1 MSMWNRR
8 AGFHDSPPLLEHSE
22 QLLRSGRIR
31 WLGQELS
38 MSQPRARIASQ
49 LGLALAV
56 ILAIVIS
63 GSTVFALRSLDTANL
78 ATREE
83 HLASEARLLADQL
96 STFHGT
102 LRESTQRLSGL
113 FEKRFSAGLSIHPDE
128 PVSVAGTQTPGLHLG
143 SEVLNNNFKEV
154 DEFKQ
159 MTAGVATLFV
169 RSGEDFVRVSTSL
182 TKQDGTRAIGTLLDH
197 AHPAYAKLMA
207 GQGYVGRA
215 LLFDRSYMTQY
226 TPVRDGSGKV
236 IAVLFV
242 GFDYTD
248 AQNAQFAN
256 LKRFRIGQNGSLALL
271 DEQNKWLVA
280 PAGVQA
286 LDHAVPVIK
295 GLAAK
300 PGKGEFWSDT
310 AEDFYSIAVP
320 FDGGPWSV
328 VASMPKAEI
337 RAVTWSVG
345 TQLAIG
351 SLLAMLIAVG
361 AAMWLLRSKLQ
372 PLGDLVRQAEA
383 LGAGDLSVRL
393 NVASND
399 EIGQLS
405 RAFNQMSQA
414 LSTMVEHIRRSSEEV
429 NSRAQALSGLSG
441 GAYEG
446 MEQQSGE
453 ITSMAG
459 AVEEFSATSLNIADN
474 MGATQ
479 RLAQE
484 NAQQTQIGRSS
495 MEEASSS
502 LEQIAGAL
510 NTTATVINT
519 LGQRSQE
526 IGGIVSVITSIAE
539 QTNLLALN
547 AAIEAARAG
556 EQGRGVAVV
565 ADEVRN
571 LASRTRQATD
581 EISGMIHSIQQ
592 ETGNAIST
600 MEQGNV
606 LMQEG
611 LSRNANVASALARI
625 DEQSRSAGQQF
636 AAITTAT
643 QEQSSTATLLSSNL
657 QSIALANSEQ
667 REVVSNLA
675 VTAKELEKLAADLRS
690 EVDRFR

>member
-1 MSMWNRR
+1 
-8 AGFHDSPPLLEHSE
+8 
-22 QLLRSGRIR
+22 
-31 WLGQELS
+31 

-56 ILAIVIS
+56 ILAIVIT
-63 GSTVFALRSLDTANL
+63 GSTVFALRSLDSANL

-102 LRESTQRLSGL
+102 LRESTQRLAGL
-113 FEKRFSAGLSIHPDE
+113 FEKRFSAGLSVHPDE
-128 PVSVAGTQTPGLHLG
+128 PVAVAGTQAPGLHLG

-159 MTAGVATLFV
+159 MTAGVATVFV

-182 TKQDGTRAIGTLLDH
+182 TKQDGNRAIGTLLDH
-197 AHPAYAKLMA
+197 ANPAYARLMA
-207 GQGYVGRA
+207 GQSYVGRA

-226 TPVRDGSGKV
+226 TPVRDSSGKV

-248 AQNAQFAN
+248 AQNAQFEN
-256 LKRFRIGQNGSLALL
+256 LKRFRIGQTGSLALL
-271 DEQNKWLVA
+271 DEQNKWLV
-280 PAGVQA
+280 PIAGVQA
-286 LDHAVPVIK
+286 LDKAVPAIT
-295 GLAAK
+295 GLAK
-300 PGKGEFWSDT
+300 TPGKGDFWSDKS
-310 AEDFYSIAVP
+310 EDFYSVAVP

-328 VASMPKAEI
+328 VASMPKTEI
-337 RAVTWSVG
+337 SAVTWSVG
-345 TQLAIG
+345 IQLAIG
-351 SLLAMLIAVG
+351 SLLATLIAVG
-361 AAMWLLRSKLQ
+361 SAVWLLRSKLA

-393 NVASND
+393 NVSSND
-399 EIGQLS
+399 EIGQLA

-414 LSTMVEHIRRSSEEV
+414 LSTMVEHIRKASGEV

-474 MGATQ
+474 MGSTQ

-484 NAQQTQIGRSS
+484 NAQQTQIGRTS
-495 MEEASSS
+495 MNEASSS

-510 NTTATVINT
+510 NSTATVINT

-526 IGGIVSVITSIAE
+526 IGGIVGVITSIAE

-556 EQGRGVAVV
+556 EQGRGFAVV

-581 EISGMIHSIQQ
+581 EISGMIQSIQQ

-600 MEQGNV
+600 MEQGNL

-625 DEQSRSAGQQF
+625 DEQSRSAGEQF

-675 VTAKELEKLAADLRS
+675 VTAKELEKLAADLRQ

>member
-1 MSMWNRR
+1 
-8 AGFHDSPPLLEHSE
+8 
-22 QLLRSGRIR
+22 
-31 WLGQELS
+31 

-56 ILAIVIS
+56 ILAVVIS
-63 GSTVFALRSLDTANL
+63 GSTVFALRSLDSANL
-78 ATREE
+78 DTREE

-113 FEKRFSAGLSIHPDE
+113 FEKRFSSGLSVHPE
-128 PVSVAGTQTPGLHLG
+128 QPVTVAGVQTPGLHLG
-143 SEVLNNNFKEV
+143 NEVLNNNFDKV

-169 RSGEDFVRVSTSL
+169 RSGEDFIRVSTSL
-182 TKQDGTRAIGTLLDH
+182 SKQDGSRAIGTLLDH
-197 AHPAYAKLMA
+197 AHPAYQRLIA
-207 GQGYVGRA
+207 GQSYVGRA

-226 TPVRDGSGKV
+226 TPVRDSSGKV

-248 AQNAQFAN
+248 AQSAQFDN
-256 LKRFRIGQNGSLALL
+256 LKRFRIGQTGSLALL
-271 DEQNKWLVA
+271 DEQNKWLVP

-286 LDHAVPVIK
+286 LDQSTSTIA
-295 GLAAK
+295 GLART
-300 PGKGEFWSDT
+300 PGQGAFWSDKS
-310 AEDFYSIAVP
+310 EDFYSVAVP
-320 FDGGPWSV
+320 FEGGPWSV
-328 VASMPKAEI
+328 VASMPKSEI

-345 TQLAIG
+345 IRLAIG
-351 SLLAMLIAVG
+351 SLLAMLLAVG
-361 AAMWLLRSKLQ
+361 AAVWLLRSKLA

-383 LGAGDLSVRL
+383 LGAGDLSVRM
-393 NVASND
+393 NVSSHD
-399 EIGQLS
+399 EIGQLARS
-405 RAFNQMSQA
+405 FNQMSQA
-414 LSTMVEHIRRSSEEV
+414 LSTMVEHIRKASEEV

-474 MGATQ
+474 MGNTE

-484 NAQQTQIGRSS
+484 NAQQTRIGRTS

-502 LEQIAGAL
+502 LEQIASAL
-510 NTTATVINT
+510 NSTATVINT

-526 IGGIVSVITSIAE
+526 IGGIVGVITAIAD

-556 EQGRGVAVV
+556 EQGRGFAVV

-571 LASRTRQATD
+571 LASRTREATD
-581 EISGMIHSIQQ
+581 EISGMIQSIQQ

-600 MEQGNV
+600 MEQGKL
-606 LMQEG
+606 LMHEG
-611 LSRNANVASALARI
+611 LTRNANVASALALI

-657 QSIALANSEQ
+657 QSIAMANSEQ

-675 VTAKELEKLAADLRS
+675 ITAKELENLAAELRH

>member
-1 MSMWNRR
+1 
-8 AGFHDSPPLLEHSE
+8 
-22 QLLRSGRIR
+22 
-31 WLGQELS
+31 

-63 GSTVFALRSLDTANL
+63 GSTVFALRSLDSANL

-83 HLASEARLLADQL
+83 HLASEARLMADQL
-96 STFHGT
+96 NTFHGT

-113 FEKRFSAGLSIHPDE
+113 FDKRFSVGLSVHPDE
-128 PVSVAGTQTPGLHLG
+128 PVAVAGVQAPSLRLG

-154 DEFKQ
+154 DDFKQ
-159 MTAGVATLFV
+159 TTAGVATVFV
-169 RSGEDFVRVSTSL
+169 RSGDDFIRVSTSL
-182 TKQDGTRAIGTLLDH
+182 TKQDGTRAIGTLLDR
-197 AHPAYAKLMA
+197 AGPAYAPVMS
-207 GQGYVGRA
+207 GQSYIGRA
-215 LLFDRSYMTQY
+215 LLFGRFYMSQY
-226 TPVRDGSGKV
+226 TPVRDSSGKI
-236 IAVLFV
+236 IAVLYV

-248 AQNAQFAN
+248 AQNAQFEN
-256 LKRFRIGQNGSLALL
+256 LKRFRIGQTGSLAVL
-271 DEQNKWLVA
+271 DEQNKWLVP

-286 LDHAVPVIK
+286 LEKATTTIK
-295 GLAAK
+295 ELVKK
-300 PGKGEFWSDT
+300 PGKGAFWSDT
-310 AEDFYSIAVP
+310 AEDFYSVAVP
-320 FDGGPWSV
+320 FEDGPWAV

-351 SLLAMLIAVG
+351 SLLAMLLAVG
-361 AAMWLLRSKLQ
+361 SAVWLLRSKLA

-393 NVASND
+393 NVSSHD
-399 EIGQLS
+399 EIGQLA

-414 LSTMVEHIRRSSEEV
+414 LSTMVEHIRKASQEV
-429 NSRAQALSGLSG
+429 NSRAQALSGLSS

-474 MGATQ
+474 MGNTE
-479 RLAQE
+479 RLAQD
-484 NAQQTQIGRSS
+484 NAQQTRIGRTS
-495 MEEASSS
+495 MDEASSS

-510 NTTATVINT
+510 NSTATVINT

-526 IGGIVSVITSIAE
+526 IGGIVGVITSIAE

-556 EQGRGVAVV
+556 EQGRGFAVV
-565 ADEVRN
+565 ADEVRS
-571 LASRTRQATD
+571 LASRTREATD
-581 EISGMIHSIQQ
+581 EISGMINSIQQ

-600 MEQGNV
+600 MEKGNL

-657 QSIALANSEQ
+657 QSIAMANSEQ

-675 VTAKELEKLAADLRS
+675 ITAKELEKLAQDLRK

>member
-1 MSMWNRR
+1 
-8 AGFHDSPPLLEHSE
+8 
-22 QLLRSGRIR
+22 
-31 WLGQELS
+31 

-56 ILAIVIS
+56 ILAVVIS
-63 GSTVFALRSLDTANL
+63 GSTVFALRSLDSANL

-96 STFHGT
+96 NTFHST

-113 FEKRFSAGLSIHPDE
+113 FEKRFGAGLSVRGDQPIA
-128 PVSVAGTQTPGLHLG
+128 VAGVQTPSLFLG
-143 SEVLNNNFKEV
+143 SDLLNNDFDEV
-154 DEFKQ
+154 DEFKD
-159 MTAGVATLFV
+159 TSGGVATVFV
-169 RSGEDFVRVSTSL
+169 RSGEDFIRISTSL
-182 TKQDGTRAIGTLLDH
+182 TKQDGSRAIGTALDH
-197 AHPAYAKLMA
+197 QHPAYQRLLA
-207 GQGYVGRA
+207 GQSYVGRA
-215 LLFDRSYMTQY
+215 VLFERSYMTQY
-226 TPVRDGSGKV
+226 TPVRDAAGKV

-248 AQNAQFAN
+248 AQNAQFEN
-256 LKRFRIGQNGSLALL
+256 LKRFRIGSTGSLALL
-271 DEQNKWLVA
+271 DEQKRWLVP

-286 LDHAVPVIK
+286 LDQSIPVMLD
-295 GLAAK
+295 LAKK
-300 PGKGEFWSDT
+300 PGEGRFWSDKN
-310 AEDFYSIAVP
+310 EDFYSVAVP
-320 FDGGPWSV
+320 FEGGPWSV

-337 RAVTWSVG
+337 REVTWAVG
-345 TQLAIG
+345 IRLVIG
-351 SLLAMLIAVG
+351 SVLAMLFAVG
-361 AAMWLLRSKLQ
+361 AAVWLLRSKLQ
-372 PLGDLVRQAEA
+372 PLSDLVRQAEA
-383 LGAGDLSVRL
+383 LGAGDLSARL
-393 NVASND
+393 NVSSHD
-399 EIGQLS
+399 EIGQLARS
-405 RAFNQMSQA
+405 FNQMGEA
-414 LSTMVEHIRRSSEEV
+414 LSTMVSHIRKAAEEV

-474 MGATQ
+474 MGSTE

-484 NAQQTQIGRSS
+484 NAQQTRIGRTS
-495 MEEASSS
+495 MQEASSS
-502 LEQIAGAL
+502 LEHIAAAL
-510 NTTATVINT
+510 NSTATVINT

-526 IGGIVSVITSIAE
+526 IGGIVGVITSIAE

-556 EQGRGVAVV
+556 EQGRGFAVV

-581 EISGMIHSIQQ
+581 EISGMIQSIQQ

-600 MEQGNV
+600 MEHGNV
-606 LMQEG
+606 LLQEG
-611 LSRNANVASALARI
+611 LSRNADVASALARI

-675 VTAKELEKLAADLRS
+675 ITAKELETLAAGLRH

>member
-1 MSMWNRR
+1 
-8 AGFHDSPPLLEHSE
+8 
-22 QLLRSGRIR
+22 
-31 WLGQELS
+31 

-56 ILAIVIS
+56 ILAVVIS
-63 GSTVFALRSLDTANL
+63 GSTVFALRSLDSANL
-78 ATREE
+78 DTREE

-96 STFHGT
+96 NTFHST
-102 LRESTQRLSGL
+102 LRESTQRLTGL
-113 FEKRFSAGLSIHPDE
+113 FEKRFSAGLRVQADQM
-128 PVSVAGTQTPGLHLG
+128 VAVAGVQTPSLLLG
-143 SEVLNNNFKEV
+143 SEVLNNNFTEV

-159 MTAGVATLFV
+159 MSGGVATVFV
-169 RSGEDFVRVSTSL
+169 RSGDDFVRVSTSL
-182 TKQDGTRAIGTLLDH
+182 TKQDGSRAIGTVLDRQG
-197 AHPAYAKLMA
+197 PAYQRVLG
-207 GQGYVGRA
+207 GQAYIGRA
-215 LLFDRSYMTQY
+215 VLFDRSYMTQY
-226 TPVRDGSGKV
+226 SPVRDSSGKV
-236 IAVLFV
+236 IAVLFI

-248 AQNAQFAN
+248 AQAAQFEN
-256 LKRFRIGQNGSLALL
+256 LKRFRIGQTGSLALL
-271 DEQNKWLVA
+271 DEQKRWLVP

-286 LDHAVPVIK
+286 LDQSVAVMQD
-295 GLAAK
+295 LAK
-300 PGKGEFWSDT
+300 TPGKGRFWTDKN
-310 AEDFYSIAVP
+310 EDFYSVSVP
-320 FDGGPWSV
+320 FDGGPWAV

-337 RAVTWSVG
+337 RAVTWAVG
-345 TQLAIG
+345 IRLVIG
-351 SLLAMLIAVG
+351 SILAMLLAVG
-361 AAMWLLRSKLQ
+361 ATVWLLRSKLQ
-372 PLGDLVRQAEA
+372 PLSDLVRQAEA
-383 LGAGDLSVRL
+383 LGAGDLSARL
-393 NVASND
+393 NVSSHD
-399 EIGQLS
+399 EIGQLARS
-405 RAFNQMSQA
+405 FNQMGEA
-414 LSTMVEHIRRSSEEV
+414 LSTMVSHIRKAAEEV

-441 GAYEG
+441 GAYDG

-474 MGATQ
+474 MGNTE

-484 NAQQTQIGRSS
+484 NAQQTRIGRTS
-495 MEEASSS
+495 MQEASSS
-502 LEQIAGAL
+502 LEHIATAL
-510 NTTATVINT
+510 NSTATVINT

-526 IGGIVSVITSIAE
+526 IGGIVGVITSIAE

-556 EQGRGVAVV
+556 EQGRGFAVV

-571 LASRTRQATD
+571 LASRTREATD
-581 EISGMIHSIQQ
+581 EISGMIQSIQR

-600 MEQGNV
+600 MEHGNT

-611 LSRNANVASALARI
+611 LSRNADVASALARI

-675 VTAKELEKLAADLRS
+675 ITAKELETLAAGLRH

>member
-1 MSMWNRR
+1 
-8 AGFHDSPPLLEHSE
+8 
-22 QLLRSGRIR
+22 
-31 WLGQELS
+31 

-56 ILAIVIS
+56 ILAVVIS

-96 STFHGT
+96 NTFHST

-113 FEKRFSAGLSIHPDE
+113 FEKRFGAGLSVRADE
-128 PVSVAGTQTPGLHLG
+128 PVAVAGVQTPSLYLG
-143 SEVLNNNFKEV
+143 SQLLNNDFSEV
-154 DEFKQ
+154 DEFKD
-159 MTAGVATLFV
+159 MSGGVATVFV
-169 RSGEDFVRVSTSL
+169 RSGDDFVRISTSL
-182 TKQDGTRAIGTLLDH
+182 TKQDGNRAIGTVLDRQG
-197 AHPAYAKLMA
+197 PAYQRVFS
-207 GQGYVGRA
+207 GQTYIGRA
-215 LLFDRSYMTQY
+215 VLFDRSYMTQY
-226 TPVRDGSGKV
+226 SPVRDASGKV
-236 IAVLFV
+236 IAVLFI

-248 AQNAQFAN
+248 EQKAQFDN
-256 LKRFRIGQNGSLALL
+256 LKRFRIGQTGSLSLL
-271 DEQNKWLVA
+271 DEQKHWLVP

-286 LDHAVPVIK
+286 LDQAIPVMLD
-295 GLAAK
+295 LAKK
-300 PGKGEFWSDT
+300 PGEGRFWSDKN
-310 AEDFYSIAVP
+310 EDFYSVSVP
-320 FDGGPWSV
+320 FEGGPWAV

-337 RAVTWSVG
+337 RAVTWDVG
-345 TQLAIG
+345 LRLVIG
-351 SLLAMLIAVG
+351 SVLAMLLAVG
-361 AAMWLLRSKLQ
+361 ATVWLLRSKLA
-372 PLGDLVRQAEA
+372 PLSDLVRQAEA
-383 LGAGDLSVRL
+383 LGAGDLSARL
-393 NVASND
+393 NVSSHD
-399 EIGQLS
+399 EIGQLARS
-405 RAFNQMSQA
+405 FNQMGEA
-414 LSTMVEHIRRSSEEV
+414 LSTMVSHIRKAAEEV

-474 MGATQ
+474 MGSTE

-484 NAQQTQIGRSS
+484 NAQQTRIGRAS
-495 MEEASSS
+495 MQEASSS
-502 LEQIAGAL
+502 LEHIATAL
-510 NTTATVINT
+510 NSTATVINT

-526 IGGIVSVITSIAE
+526 IGGIVGVITSIAE

-556 EQGRGVAVV
+556 EQGRGFAVV

-581 EISGMIHSIQQ
+581 EISGMIQSIQQ

-600 MEQGNV
+600 MEHGNV

-611 LSRNANVASALARI
+611 LSRNADVASALARI

-675 VTAKELEKLAADLRS
+675 ITAKELETLAAGLRH

>member
-1 MSMWNRR
+1 
-8 AGFHDSPPLLEHSE
+8 
-22 QLLRSGRIR
+22 
-31 WLGQELS
+31 

-56 ILAIVIS
+56 ILAVVIS

-113 FEKRFSAGLSIHPDE
+113 FEKRFSAGLSIHPSE

-226 TPVRDGSGKV
+226 TPVRDSSGKV

-248 AQNAQFAN
+248 AQNAQFDN
-256 LKRFRIGQNGSLALL
+256 LKRFRIGQSGSLALL

-286 LDHAVPVIK
+286 LDQAVPVVN
-295 GLAAK
+295 GLAK
-300 PGKGEFWSDT
+300 TPGKGRFWSDKS
-310 AEDFYSIAVP
+310 EDFYSIAVP
-320 FDGGPWSV
+320 FEGGPWSV
-328 VASMPKAEI
+328 VASMPKSEI
-337 RAVTWSVG
+337 REVTWSVG
-345 TQLAIG
+345 IQLAIG

-361 AAMWLLRSKLQ
+361 SAVWLLRSKLQ

-393 NVASND
+393 NVSSND
-399 EIGQLS
+399 EIGQLA

-414 LSTMVEHIRRSSEEV
+414 LSTMVEHIRRASEEV

-474 MGATQ
+474 MGNTQ

-556 EQGRGVAVV
+556 EQGRGFAVV

-657 QSIALANSEQ
+657 QSIAMANSEQ

-675 VTAKELEKLAADLRS
+675 ITAKELESLAADLRQ

>member
-1 MSMWNRR
+1 
-8 AGFHDSPPLLEHSE
+8 
-22 QLLRSGRIR
+22 
-31 WLGQELS
+31 

-56 ILAIVIS
+56 ILAVVIS
-63 GSTVFALRSLDTANL
+63 GSTVFALRSLDSANL
-78 ATREE
+78 ETREE

-96 STFHGT
+96 NTFHST

-113 FEKRFSAGLSIHPDE
+113 FEKRFGAGLSVRADQ
-128 PVSVAGTQTPGLHLG
+128 PVTVAGVQTPSLFLG
-143 SEVLNNNFKEV
+143 SDLLNNDFAEV
-154 DEFKQ
+154 DEFKD
-159 MTAGVATLFV
+159 TSGGVATVFV
-169 RSGEDFVRVSTSL
+169 RNGEDFIRVSTSL
-182 TKQDGTRAIGTLLDH
+182 TKQDGSRAIGTALDH
-197 AHPAYAKLMA
+197 QHPAYQRLLA
-207 GQGYVGRA
+207 GQSYVGRA
-215 LLFDRSYMTQY
+215 VLFERSYMTQY
-226 TPVRDGSGKV
+226 TPVRDSAGKV

-248 AQNAQFAN
+248 AQNAQFDN
-256 LKRFRIGQNGSLALL
+256 LKRFRIGQTGSLALL
-271 DEQNKWLVA
+271 DEQKKWLVP

-286 LDHAVPVIK
+286 LDQAVPVILD
-295 GLAAK
+295 LAKK
-300 PGKGEFWSDT
+300 PGAGRFWSDKN
-310 AEDFYSIAVP
+310 EDFYSVAVP
-320 FDGGPWSV
+320 FEGGPWSV

-337 RAVTWSVG
+337 RAVTWAVG
-345 TQLAIG
+345 IRLVIG
-351 SLLAMLIAVG
+351 SVLAMLLAVG
-361 AAMWLLRSKLQ
+361 AAVWLLRSKLQ
-372 PLGDLVRQAEA
+372 PLSDLVRQAEA
-383 LGAGDLSVRL
+383 LGAGDLSARL
-393 NVASND
+393 NVSSHD
-399 EIGQLS
+399 EIGQLARS
-405 RAFNQMSQA
+405 FNQMGEA
-414 LSTMVEHIRRSSEEV
+414 LSTMVSHIRKAAEEV

-474 MGATQ
+474 MGNTE

-484 NAQQTQIGRSS
+484 NAQQTRIGRNS
-495 MEEASSS
+495 MQEASSS
-502 LEQIAGAL
+502 LEHIATAL
-510 NTTATVINT
+510 NSTATVINT

-526 IGGIVSVITSIAE
+526 IGGIVGTITSIAD

-556 EQGRGVAVV
+556 EQGRGFAVV

-571 LASRTRQATD
+571 LASRTREATD
-581 EISGMIHSIQQ
+581 EISAMIQSIQQ
-592 ETGNAIST
+592 ETGNAITT
-600 MEQGNV
+600 MEHGNV

-611 LSRNANVASALARI
+611 LSRNADVASALARI

-675 VTAKELEKLAADLRS
+675 ITAKELETLAAGLRQ

>member
-1 MSMWNRR
+1 
-8 AGFHDSPPLLEHSE
+8 
-22 QLLRSGRIR
+22 
-31 WLGQELS
+31 

-113 FEKRFSAGLSIHPDE
+113 FEKRFSAGLSVHPDD
-128 PVSVAGTQTPGLHLG
+128 PVTVAGVQTPGLHLG

-182 TKQDGTRAIGTLLDH
+182 SKQDGTRAIGTLLDH
-197 AHPAYAKLMA
+197 AHPAYARLIA
-207 GQGYVGRA
+207 GQSYVGRA
-215 LLFDRSYMTQY
+215 LLFERSYMTQY
-226 TPVRDGSGKV
+226 TPVRDSGGKV

-248 AQNAQFAN
+248 AQNAQFEN
-256 LKRFRIGQNGSLALL
+256 LKRFRIGKTGSLALL
-271 DEQNKWLVA
+271 DEQSKWLV
-280 PAGVQA
+280 PIAGVQA
-286 LDHAVPVIK
+286 LDKAVPTITD
-295 GLAAK
+295 LAK
-300 PGKGEFWSDT
+300 TPGKGEFWSDKS
-310 AEDFYSIAVP
+310 EDFYSLAVP
-320 FDGGPWSV
+320 FEGGPWSV

-337 RAVTWSVG
+337 SAVTWSVG
-345 TQLAIG
+345 IQLAIG

-361 AAMWLLRSKLQ
+361 SAVWLLRSKLA

-393 NVASND
+393 NVSSND
-399 EIGQLS
+399 EIGQLA

-414 LSTMVEHIRRSSEEV
+414 LSTMVEHIRKASEEV

-474 MGATQ
+474 MGNTQ
-479 RLAQE
+479 RMAQE
-484 NAQQTQIGRSS
+484 NAQQTQIGRTS
-495 MEEASSS
+495 MQEASSS

-510 NTTATVINT
+510 NSTATVINT

-526 IGGIVSVITSIAE
+526 IGGIVGVITAIAD

-556 EQGRGVAVV
+556 EQGRGFAVV

-571 LASRTRQATD
+571 LASRTREATD
-581 EISGMIHSIQQ
+581 EISGMIQSIQQ

-611 LSRNANVASALARI
+611 LSRNANVASALERI

-675 VTAKELEKLAADLRS
+675 ITAKELESLAAGLRH

>member
-1 MSMWNRR
+1 
-8 AGFHDSPPLLEHSE
+8 
-22 QLLRSGRIR
+22 
-31 WLGQELS
+31 

-182 TKQDGTRAIGTLLDH
+182 TKQDGSRAIGTLLDH

-226 TPVRDGSGKV
+226 TPVRDSSGKV

-248 AQNAQFAN
+248 AQNAQFDN
-256 LKRFRIGQNGSLALL
+256 LKRFRIGQTGSLALL
-271 DEQNKWLVA
+271 DEKNQWLVA

-286 LDHAVPVIK
+286 LDQAVPVIN
-295 GLAAK
+295 GLAKA
-300 PGKGEFWSDT
+300 PGKGRFWSDKS
-310 AEDFYSIAVP
+310 EDFYSIAVP
-320 FDGGPWSV
+320 FEGGPWSV

-351 SLLAMLIAVG
+351 SLLAMLLAVG
-361 AAMWLLRSKLQ
+361 SVVWLLRSKLA

-393 NVASND
+393 NVSSND
-399 EIGQLS
+399 EIGQLA

-414 LSTMVEHIRRSSEEV
+414 LSTMVEHIRRASEEV

-474 MGATQ
+474 MGNTQ

-556 EQGRGVAVV
+556 EQGRGFAVV
-565 ADEVRN
+565 ADEVRS

-581 EISGMIHSIQQ
+581 EISSMIHSIQQ

-600 MEQGNV
+600 MEQGNL

-657 QSIALANSEQ
+657 QSIAMANSEQ

-675 VTAKELEKLAADLRS
+675 ITAKELEGLAADLRQ

>member
-1 MSMWNRR
+1 
-8 AGFHDSPPLLEHSE
+8 
-22 QLLRSGRIR
+22 
-31 WLGQELS
+31 

-49 LGLALAV
+49 LGMALAV
-56 ILAIVIS
+56 ILAVAIG
-63 GSTVFALRSLDTANL
+63 GSTVFALRSLDAANL
-78 ATREE
+78 DTREE

-96 STFHGT
+96 NTFHST
-102 LRESTQRLSGL
+102 LRESTQRLTGL
-113 FEKRFSAGLSIHPDE
+113 FEKRFSAGLSVRADQPIA
-128 PVSVAGTQTPGLHLG
+128 VAGVQTPSLYLG
-143 SEVLNNNFKEV
+143 SEVLNNNFTEV
-154 DEFKQ
+154 DVFKQ
-159 MTAGVATLFV
+159 MSGGVATVFV
-169 RSGEDFVRVSTSL
+169 RSGDDFIRVSTSL
-182 TKQDGTRAIGTLLDH
+182 TKQDGSRAIGTVLDRQS
-197 AHPAYAKLMA
+197 PAYARVFS
-207 GQGYVGRA
+207 GQAYIGRA
-215 LLFDRSYMTQY
+215 VLFDRSYMTQY
-226 TPVRDGSGKV
+226 SPVRDASGKV
-236 IAVLFV
+236 IAVLFI

-248 AQNAQFAN
+248 AQNAQFEN
-256 LKRFRIGQNGSLALL
+256 LKRFRIGQTGSLALL
-271 DEQNKWLVA
+271 DEQKHWLVS

-286 LDHAVPVIK
+286 PEQAVPVMLD
-295 GLAAK
+295 LAK
-300 PGKGEFWSDT
+300 TPGKGRFWSDKS
-310 AEDFYSIAVP
+310 EDFYSVSVP
-320 FDGGPWSV
+320 FDGGPWAV

-337 RAVTWSVG
+337 RAVTWAVG
-345 TQLAIG
+345 LRLVIG
-351 SLLAMLIAVG
+351 SVLAMLLAVG
-361 AAMWLLRSKLQ
+361 ATVWLLRSKLA

-383 LGAGDLSVRL
+383 LGAGDLSARL
-393 NVASND
+393 NVSSHD
-399 EIGQLS
+399 EIGQLA
-405 RAFNQMSQA
+405 RAFNQMGEA
-414 LSTMVEHIRRSSEEV
+414 LSTMVSHIRKAAEEV
-429 NSRAQALSGLSG
+429 NGRAQALSGLSG

-474 MGATQ
+474 MGNTE

-484 NAQQTQIGRSS
+484 NAQQTRIGRNS
-495 MEEASSS
+495 MQEASSS
-502 LEQIAGAL
+502 LEHIATAL
-510 NTTATVINT
+510 NSTATVINT

-526 IGGIVSVITSIAE
+526 IGGIVGVITAIAE

-556 EQGRGVAVV
+556 EQGRGFAVV

-571 LASRTRQATD
+571 LASRTREATD
-581 EISGMIHSIQQ
+581 EISGMIQSIQK

-600 MEQGNV
+600 MEQGKV

-611 LSRNANVASALARI
+611 LSRNADVASALARI

-675 VTAKELEKLAADLRS
+675 ITAKELETLASGLRH

>member
-1 MSMWNRR
+1 MRDET
-8 AGFHDSPPLLEHSE
+8 AE
-22 QLLRSGRIR
+22 QPAPLRSG
-31 WLGQELS
+31 LTTGS
-38 MSQPRARIASQ
+38 C
-49 LGLALAV
+49 ALAV

-113 FEKRFSAGLSIHPDE
+113 FEKRFSSGLSIHPDE
-128 PVSVAGTQTPGLHLG
+128 PVTVAGTQTPGLHLG
-143 SEVLNNNFKEV
+143 DEVLNNNFKQV

-248 AQNAQFAN
+248 AQNIQFDN
-256 LKRFRIGQNGSLALL
+256 LKRFRIGQSGSLALL

-286 LDHAVPVIK
+286 LDQAVPVIK

-310 AEDFYSIAVP
+310 SEDFYSIAVP

-351 SLLAMLIAVG
+351 SLLAMLLAVG
-361 AAMWLLRSKLQ
+361 SVVWLLRSKLA
-372 PLGDLVRQAEA
+372 PLSDLVRQAEA

-393 NVASND
+393 NVSSND

-414 LSTMVEHIRRSSEEV
+414 LSTMVEHIRRASEEV

-474 MGATQ
+474 MGNTQ

-556 EQGRGVAVV
+556 EQGRGFAVV
-565 ADEVRN
+565 ADEVRS

-581 EISGMIHSIQQ
+581 EISSMIHSIQQ

>member
-1 MSMWNRR
+1 
-8 AGFHDSPPLLEHSE
+8 
-22 QLLRSGRIR
+22 
-31 WLGQELS
+31 

-56 ILAIVIS
+56 ILAVVIS
-63 GSTVFALRSLDTANL
+63 GSTVFALRSLDAANL

-83 HLASEARLLADQL
+83 HLASEARLMADQL
-96 STFHGT
+96 NTFHST
-102 LRESTQRLSGL
+102 LRESTQRLAGL
-113 FEKRFSAGLSIHPDE
+113 FEKRFSAGLSVHPDQ
-128 PVSVAGTQTPGLHLG
+128 PVTVAGVQTPGLSLG

-154 DEFKQ
+154 DDFKT
-159 MTAGVATLFV
+159 MTAGVATVFV
-169 RSGEDFVRVSTSL
+169 RSGDDFIRVSTSL
-182 TKQDGTRAIGTLLDH
+182 TKQDGTRAIGTVLDR
-197 AHPAYAKLMA
+197 AGPAYGPVVS
-207 GQGYVGRA
+207 GQSYIGRA
-215 LLFDRSYMTQY
+215 LLFGRYYMSQY
-226 TPVRDGSGKV
+226 TPVRDSSGKI
-236 IAVLFV
+236 IAVLYV

-248 AQNAQFAN
+248 AQNAQFEN
-256 LKRFRIGQNGSLALL
+256 LKRFRIGQTGSLALL
-271 DEQNKWLVA
+271 DEQNKWLVP

-286 LDHAVPVIK
+286 LDQASTTIV
-295 GLAAK
+295 GLVKK
-300 PGKGEFWSDT
+300 PGKGAFWTDT
-310 AEDFYSIAVP
+310 AEDFYSVAVP
-320 FDGGPWSV
+320 FEGGPWAV
-328 VASMPKAEI
+328 VASMPKTEI

-351 SLLAMLIAVG
+351 SLLAMLLAVG
-361 AAMWLLRSKLQ
+361 SAMWLLRSKLA

-393 NVASND
+393 NVSSHD
-399 EIGQLS
+399 EIGQLA

-414 LSTMVEHIRRSSEEV
+414 LSTMVEHIRKASQEV
-429 NSRAQALSGLSG
+429 SSRAQALSGLSS

-474 MGATQ
+474 MGNTE

-484 NAQQTQIGRSS
+484 NAQQTRIGRTS
-495 MEEASSS
+495 MDEASSS

-510 NTTATVINT
+510 NSTATVINT

-526 IGGIVSVITSIAE
+526 IGGIVGVITSIAE

-556 EQGRGVAVV
+556 EQGRGFAVV
-565 ADEVRN
+565 ADEVRS

-581 EISGMIHSIQQ
+581 EISSMINSIQQ

-600 MEQGNV
+600 MEQGNL

-611 LSRNANVASALARI
+611 LSRNANVATALARI

-657 QSIALANSEQ
+657 QSIAMANSEQ
-667 REVVSNLA
+667 RQVVSNLA
-675 VTAKELEKLAADLRS
+675 LTAKELEKLAQDLRQ

>member
-1 MSMWNRR
+1 
-8 AGFHDSPPLLEHSE
+8 
-22 QLLRSGRIR
+22 
-31 WLGQELS
+31 

-56 ILAIVIS
+56 ILAVVIS
-63 GSTVFALRSLDTANL
+63 GSTVFALRSLDAANL
-78 ATREE
+78 STREE
-83 HLASEARLLADQL
+83 HLASEARLMADQL
-96 STFHGT
+96 NTFHST
-102 LRESTQRLSGL
+102 LRESTQRLAGL
-113 FEKRFSAGLSIHPDE
+113 FEKRFSAGLSVHPDQS
-128 PVSVAGTQTPGLHLG
+128 VTVAGVQTPGLSLG

-154 DEFKQ
+154 DEFKA
-159 MTAGVATLFV
+159 MTAGVATIFV
-169 RSGEDFVRVSTSL
+169 RSGDDFIRVSTSVS
-182 TKQDGTRAIGTLLDH
+182 KQDGTRAIGTVLDR
-197 AHPAYAKLMA
+197 AGPAYGPVIS
-207 GQGYVGRA
+207 GQSYIGRA
-215 LLFDRSYMTQY
+215 LLFGRFYMSQY
-226 TPVRDGSGKV
+226 TPVRDGSGKI
-236 IAVLFV
+236 IAVLYV

-248 AQNAQFAN
+248 AQNAQFDN
-256 LKRFRIGQNGSLALL
+256 LKRFRIGQTGSLALL
-271 DEQNKWLVA
+271 DEQNKWLVP

-286 LDHAVPVIK
+286 LDNATAAITGLIK
-295 GLAAK
+295 K
-300 PGKGEFWSDT
+300 PGKGAFWEDT
-310 AEDFYSIAVP
+310 AEEFYSVAVT
-320 FDGGPWSV
+320 FEGGPWAV
-328 VASMPKAEI
+328 VASMPKTEI
-337 RAVTWSVG
+337 NAVTWNVG

-351 SLLAMLIAVG
+351 SLLAMLLAVG
-361 AAMWLLRSKLQ
+361 AAVWLLRSKLA

-393 NVASND
+393 NVSSHD
-399 EIGQLS
+399 EIGQLA

-414 LSTMVEHIRRSSEEV
+414 LSTMVEHIRKASQEV
-429 NSRAQALSGLSG
+429 NSRAQALSGLSS

-474 MGATQ
+474 MGNTE
-479 RLAQE
+479 RLAQD
-484 NAQQTQIGRSS
+484 NAQQTRIGRTS
-495 MEEASSS
+495 MDEASSS

-510 NTTATVINT
+510 NSTATVINT

-526 IGGIVSVITSIAE
+526 IGGIVGVITSIAE

-556 EQGRGVAVV
+556 EQGRGFAVV
-565 ADEVRN
+565 ADEVRS

-581 EISGMIHSIQQ
+581 EISGMINSIQQ

-600 MEQGNV
+600 MEKGNL

-657 QSIALANSEQ
+657 QSIAMANSEQ

-675 VTAKELEKLAADLRS
+675 ITAKELEKLAQDLRK

>member
-1 MSMWNRR
+1 
-8 AGFHDSPPLLEHSE
+8 
-22 QLLRSGRIR
+22 
-31 WLGQELS
+31 

-56 ILAIVIS
+56 ILAVVIS
-63 GSTVFALRSLDTANL
+63 GSTVFALRSLDSANL
-78 ATREE
+78 DTREE

-96 STFHGT
+96 NTFHST

-113 FEKRFSAGLSIHPDE
+113 FEKRFSAGLSVRPGQ
-128 PVSVAGTQTPGLHLG
+128 PVTVAGVQTPGLYLG
-143 SEVLNNNFKEV
+143 EEVLNNNFAEV

-159 MTAGVATLFV
+159 MSGGVATLFV
-169 RSGEDFVRVSTSL
+169 RSGEDFIRVSTSL
-182 TKQDGTRAIGTLLDH
+182 TKQDGSRAIGTALDH
-197 AHPAYAKLMA
+197 QHPAYQRLLG

-215 LLFDRSYMTQY
+215 VLFDRSYMTQY
-226 TPVRDGSGKV
+226 SPVRDASGKV

-248 AQNAQFAN
+248 AQNAQFEN
-256 LKRFRIGQNGSLALL
+256 LKRFRIGQTGSLALL
-271 DEQNKWLVA
+271 DEQKHWLVP

-286 LDHAVPVIK
+286 LDQAIAVMLD
-295 GLAAK
+295 LAAK
-300 PGKGEFWSDT
+300 PGKGRFWSDKN
-310 AEDFYSIAVP
+310 EDFYSVAVP
-320 FDGGPWSV
+320 FEGGPWSV

-345 TQLAIG
+345 IRLVIG
-351 SLLAMLIAVG
+351 SVLAMLLAVG
-361 AAMWLLRSKLQ
+361 AAVWLLRSKLQ

-383 LGAGDLSVRL
+383 LGAGDLSARL
-393 NVASND
+393 NVSSHD
-399 EIGQLS
+399 EIGQLARS
-405 RAFNQMSQA
+405 FNQMGEA
-414 LSTMVEHIRRSSEEV
+414 LSTMVSHIRKAAEDV

-474 MGATQ
+474 MGNTE
-479 RLAQE
+479 RLAQD
-484 NAQQTQIGRSS
+484 NAQQTKIGRTS
-495 MEEASSS
+495 MQEASSS
-502 LEQIAGAL
+502 LEHIATAL
-510 NTTATVINT
+510 NSTATVINT

-526 IGGIVSVITSIAE
+526 IGGIVGVITAIAE

-556 EQGRGVAVV
+556 EQGRGFAVV

-581 EISGMIHSIQQ
+581 EISGMIQSIQQ

-611 LSRNANVASALARI
+611 LARNADVASALARI

-675 VTAKELEKLAADLRS
+675 ITAKELETLAAGLRH

>member
-1 MSMWNRR
+1 
-8 AGFHDSPPLLEHSE
+8 
-22 QLLRSGRIR
+22 
-31 WLGQELS
+31 

-49 LGLALAV
+49 LGLALAL
-56 ILAIVIS
+56 ILALVIS
-63 GSTVFALRSLDTANL
+63 GSTLFALRSLDSANL
-78 ATREE
+78 DTREE

-96 STFHGT
+96 NTFHGS

-113 FEKRFSAGLSIHPDE
+113 FENRFSSGLSLHPE
-128 PVSVAGTQTPGLHLG
+128 QPVSVAGVQTPGLHLG
-143 SEVLNNNFKEV
+143 DVVLNNNFAEV
-154 DEFKQ
+154 DQFKQ

-169 RSGEDFVRVSTSL
+169 RSGDDFVRVSTSL
-182 TKQDGTRAIGTLLDH
+182 SKQDGSRAIGTLLDH
-197 AHPAYAKLMA
+197 AHPAYQRLMA

-215 LLFDRSYMTQY
+215 LLFERFYMTQY
-226 TPVRDGSGKV
+226 TPVLDRSGKV

-256 LKRFRIGQNGSLALL
+256 LKRFRIGQSGSLALL
-271 DEQNKWLVA
+271 DEQNKWLVP

-286 LDHAVPVIK
+286 PEQAAQVMAQ
-295 GLAAK
+295 AAK
-300 PGKGEFWSDT
+300 EPGKGRFWSDQG
-310 AEDFYSIAVP
+310 EDFYSLAVP
-320 FDGGPWSV
+320 FEGGPWSV

-345 TQLAIG
+345 IRLVIG
-351 SLLAMLIAVG
+351 SLLAMLLAVG
-361 AAMWLLRSKLQ
+361 ATVWLLRSKLA
-372 PLGDLVRQAEA
+372 PLSDLVRQAQA
-383 LGAGDLSVRL
+383 LGGGDLSVRL
-393 NVASND
+393 NVASHD
-399 EIGQLS
+399 EIGQLARS
-405 RAFNQMSQA
+405 FNQMGEA
-414 LSTMVEHIRRSSEEV
+414 LSTMVEHIRRSAAEV
-429 NSRAQALSGLSG
+429 NGRAQVLSGLSS

-474 MGATQ
+474 MGSTQ

-484 NAQQTQIGRSS
+484 NAQQTHIGRAS
-495 MEEASSS
+495 MQEASSS

-510 NTTATVINT
+510 NSTATVINT

-526 IGGIVSVITSIAE
+526 IGGIVGVITAIAD

-556 EQGRGVAVV
+556 EQGRGFAVV

-571 LASRTRQATD
+571 LASRTREATD
-581 EISGMIHSIQQ
+581 EISQMINSIQQ
-592 ETGNAIST
+592 ETGHAIQT
-600 MEQGNV
+600 MEQGNR

-611 LSRNANVASALARI
+611 LSRNADVASALALI
-625 DEQSRSAGQQF
+625 DEQSRSAGEQF

-643 QEQSSTATLLSSNL
+643 QEQSSTATVLSSNL
-657 QSIALANSEQ
+657 QSIAQANSEQ

-675 VTAKELEKLAADLRS
+675 VTARELETLAADLRQ

>member
-1 MSMWNRR
+1 
-8 AGFHDSPPLLEHSE
+8 
-22 QLLRSGRIR
+22 
-31 WLGQELS
+31 

-63 GSTVFALRSLDTANL
+63 GSTVFALRSLDSANL

-83 HLASEARLLADQL
+83 HLASEARLMADQL
-96 STFHGT
+96 NTFHGT

-113 FEKRFSAGLSIHPDE
+113 FDKRFSAGLSVHPDE
-128 PVSVAGTQTPGLHLG
+128 PVAVAGVQAPTLRLG

-154 DEFKQ
+154 DEFRQ
-159 MTAGVATLFV
+159 TTAGVATVFV
-169 RSGEDFVRVSTSL
+169 RSGDDFIRVSTSL
-182 TKQDGTRAIGTLLDH
+182 TKQDGSRAIGTLLDR
-197 AHPAYAKLMA
+197 AGPAYAPVMS
-207 GQGYVGRA
+207 GQSYIGRA
-215 LLFDRSYMTQY
+215 LLFGRFYMSQY
-226 TPVRDGSGKV
+226 TPVRDSSGKI
-236 IAVLFV
+236 IAVLYV

-248 AQNAQFAN
+248 AQNAQFEN
-256 LKRFRIGQNGSLALL
+256 LKRFRIGQTGSLAVL
-271 DEQNKWLVA
+271 DEQNKWLVP

-286 LDHAVPVIK
+286 LEQATGTIK
-295 GLAAK
+295 ELVKK
-300 PGKGEFWSDT
+300 PGQGVFWSDT
-310 AEDFYSIAVP
+310 AEDFYSVAVP
-320 FDGGPWSV
+320 FEDGPWAV

-351 SLLAMLIAVG
+351 SLLAMLLAVG
-361 AAMWLLRSKLQ
+361 SAVWLLRSKLA

-393 NVASND
+393 NVSSHD
-399 EIGQLS
+399 EIGQLA

-414 LSTMVEHIRRSSEEV
+414 LSTMVEHIRKASQEV
-429 NSRAQALSGLSG
+429 NSRAQALSGLSS

-474 MGATQ
+474 MGNTE
-479 RLAQE
+479 RLAQD
-484 NAQQTQIGRSS
+484 NAQQTRIGRTS
-495 MEEASSS
+495 MDEASSS

-510 NTTATVINT
+510 NSTATVINT

-526 IGGIVSVITSIAE
+526 IGGIVGVITSIAE

-556 EQGRGVAVV
+556 EQGRGFAVV
-565 ADEVRN
+565 ADEVRS

-581 EISGMIHSIQQ
+581 EISGMINSIQQ

-600 MEQGNV
+600 MEKGNL

-657 QSIALANSEQ
+657 QSIAMANSEQ

-675 VTAKELEKLAADLRS
+675 ITAKELEKLAQDLRK

>member
-1 MSMWNRR
+1 
-8 AGFHDSPPLLEHSE
+8 
-22 QLLRSGRIR
+22 
-31 WLGQELS
+31 

-113 FEKRFSAGLSIHPDE
+113 FEKRFSAGLSIHPSE
-128 PVSVAGTQTPGLHLG
+128 PVTVAGTQTPGLHLG

-197 AHPAYAKLMA
+197 AHPAYGKLIA
-207 GQGYVGRA
+207 GQSYVGRA

-226 TPVRDGSGKV
+226 TPVRDSSGKV

-248 AQNAQFAN
+248 AQNAQFDN
-256 LKRFRIGQNGSLALL
+256 LKRFRIGQTGSLALL

-280 PAGVQA
+280 PAGVQT
-286 LDHAVPVIK
+286 LDQAVTVIG
-295 GLAAK
+295 GLAK
-300 PGKGEFWSDT
+300 TPGKGQFWSDK
-310 AEDFYSIAVP
+310 AEDFYSVSVP
-320 FDGGPWSV
+320 FDGGPWAV

-351 SLLAMLIAVG
+351 SLLAMLLAMLLAVG
-361 AAMWLLRSKLQ
+361 SVVWLLRSKLA
-372 PLGDLVRQAEA
+372 PLSDLVRQAEA

-393 NVASND
+393 NVTSND

-484 NAQQTQIGRSS
+484 NAQQTQIGRTS
-495 MEEASSS
+495 MDEASSS

-556 EQGRGVAVV
+556 EQGRGFAVV

-581 EISGMIHSIQQ
+581 EISGMIQSIQQ

>member
-1 MSMWNRR
+1 
-8 AGFHDSPPLLEHSE
+8 
-22 QLLRSGRIR
+22 
-31 WLGQELS
+31 

-56 ILAIVIS
+56 ILAVVIS
-63 GSTVFALRSLDTANL
+63 GSTVFALRSLDSANL
-78 ATREE
+78 DTREE

-113 FEKRFSAGLSIHPDE
+113 FEKRFGAGLSVQADQ
-128 PVSVAGTQTPGLHLG
+128 PVAVAGVQTPSLYLG
-143 SEVLNNNFKEV
+143 KALLNNNFGDV

-159 MTAGVATLFV
+159 ISGGVATVFV
-169 RSGEDFVRVSTSL
+169 RSGDDFIRISTSL
-182 TKQDGTRAIGTLLDH
+182 TKQDGSRAIGTVLDRQG
-197 AHPAYAKLMA
+197 PAYSRVVG
-207 GQGYVGRA
+207 GQTYIGRA
-215 LLFDRSYMTQY
+215 VLFDRSYMTQY
-226 TPVRDGSGKV
+226 SPVRDASGKV
-236 IAVLFV
+236 IAVLFI

-248 AQNAQFAN
+248 EQNAQFDN
-256 LKRFRIGQNGSLALL
+256 LKRFRIGQTGSLALL
-271 DEQNKWLVA
+271 DEQKHWLVP

-286 LDHAVPVIK
+286 PDQAVPVMLD
-295 GLAAK
+295 LAKA
-300 PGKGEFWSDT
+300 PGKGRFWSDKQ
-310 AEDFYSIAVP
+310 EDFYSVSVP
-320 FDGGPWSV
+320 FAGGPWSV

-345 TQLAIG
+345 IRLVIG
-351 SLLAMLIAVG
+351 SMLAMLLAVG
-361 AAMWLLRSKLQ
+361 ATVWLLRSKLA
-372 PLGDLVRQAEA
+372 PLSDLVRQAEA
-383 LGAGDLSVRL
+383 LGGGDLSARL
-393 NVASND
+393 NVSSHD
-399 EIGQLS
+399 EIGQLARS
-405 RAFNQMSQA
+405 FNQMGEA
-414 LSTMVEHIRRSSEEV
+414 LSTMVSHIRRAAEEV
-429 NSRAQALSGLSG
+429 NGRAQALSGLSG

-474 MGATQ
+474 MGNTE

-484 NAQQTQIGRSS
+484 NAQQTRIGRNS
-495 MEEASSS
+495 MQEASSS
-502 LEQIAGAL
+502 LEHIATAL
-510 NTTATVINT
+510 NSTATVINT

-526 IGGIVSVITSIAE
+526 IGGIVGVITSIAE

-556 EQGRGVAVV
+556 EQGRGFAVV
-565 ADEVRN
+565 ADEGRN

-581 EISGMIHSIQQ
+581 EISGMIQSIQQ

-600 MEQGNV
+600 MEQGNA

-611 LSRNANVASALARI
+611 LSRNADVASALARI

-675 VTAKELEKLAADLRS
+675 ITAKELETLAAGLRQ

>member
-1 MSMWNRR
+1 
-8 AGFHDSPPLLEHSE
+8 
-22 QLLRSGRIR
+22 
-31 WLGQELS
+31 

-56 ILAIVIS
+56 ILAVVIS
-63 GSTVFALRSLDTANL
+63 GSTVFALRSLDAANL
-78 ATREE
+78 STREE
-83 HLASEARLLADQL
+83 HLASEARLMADQL
-96 STFHGT
+96 NTFHST
-102 LRESTQRLSGL
+102 LRESTQRLAGL
-113 FEKRFSAGLSIHPDE
+113 FEKRFSAGLSVHPDQ
-128 PVSVAGTQTPGLHLG
+128 PVTVAGVQTPGLSLG

-154 DEFKQ
+154 DDFKT
-159 MTAGVATLFV
+159 MTAGVATVFV
-169 RSGEDFVRVSTSL
+169 RSGDDFVRVSTSVS
-182 TKQDGTRAIGTLLDH
+182 KQDGTRAIGTVLDR
-197 AHPAYAKLMA
+197 AGPAYGPVIS
-207 GQGYVGRA
+207 GQSYIGRA
-215 LLFDRSYMTQY
+215 LLFGRFYMSQY
-226 TPVRDGSGKV
+226 TPVRDGSGKI
-236 IAVLFV
+236 IAVLYV

-248 AQNAQFAN
+248 AQNAQFEN
-256 LKRFRIGQNGSLALL
+256 LKRFRIGQTGSLALL
-271 DEQNKWLVA
+271 DEQNKWLVP

-286 LDHAVPVIK
+286 LDRAT
-295 GLAAK
+295 AAITALVKK
-300 PGKGEFWSDT
+300 PGKGAFWDDT
-310 AEDFYSIAVP
+310 AEEFYSVAVP
-320 FDGGPWSV
+320 FEGGPWSV
-328 VASMPKAEI
+328 VASMPKTEI
-337 RAVTWSVG
+337 NAVTWNVG

-351 SLLAMLIAVG
+351 SLLAMLLAVG
-361 AAMWLLRSKLQ
+361 AAVWLLRSKLA

-393 NVASND
+393 NVSSHD
-399 EIGQLS
+399 EIGQLA

-414 LSTMVEHIRRSSEEV
+414 LSTMVEHIRKASQEV
-429 NSRAQALSGLSG
+429 NSRAQALSGLSS

-474 MGATQ
+474 MGNTE
-479 RLAQE
+479 RVAQD
-484 NAQQTQIGRSS
+484 NAQQTRIGRTS
-495 MEEASSS
+495 MDEASSS

-510 NTTATVINT
+510 NSTATVINT

-526 IGGIVSVITSIAE
+526 IGGIVGVITSIAE

-556 EQGRGVAVV
+556 EQGRGFAVV
-565 ADEVRN
+565 ADEVRS

-581 EISGMIHSIQQ
+581 EISGMINSIQQ

-600 MEQGNV
+600 MEKGNL

-657 QSIALANSEQ
+657 QSIAMANSEQ

-675 VTAKELEKLAADLRS
+675 ITAKELEKLAQDLRK

>member
-1 MSMWNRR
+1 
-8 AGFHDSPPLLEHSE
+8 
-22 QLLRSGRIR
+22 
-31 WLGQELS
+31 

-56 ILAIVIS
+56 ILAVVIS
-63 GSTVFALRSLDTANL
+63 GSTVFALRSLDAANL

-83 HLASEARLLADQL
+83 HLASEARLMADQL
-96 STFHGT
+96 NTFHST
-102 LRESTQRLSGL
+102 LRESTQRLAGL
-113 FEKRFSAGLSIHPDE
+113 FEKRFSAGLNVHQDQ
-128 PVSVAGTQTPGLHLG
+128 PVTVAGVQTPGLSLG

-159 MTAGVATLFV
+159 MTAGVATVFV
-169 RSGEDFVRVSTSL
+169 RNGDDFIRVSTSL
-182 TKQDGTRAIGTLLDH
+182 TKQDGTRAIGTLLDR
-197 AHPAYAKLMA
+197 AGPAYGPVIGGKS
-207 GQGYVGRA
+207 YIGRA
-215 LLFDRSYMTQY
+215 LLFGRYYMSQY
-226 TPVRDGSGKV
+226 TPVRDSSGKI
-236 IAVLFV
+236 IAVLYV

-248 AQNAQFAN
+248 AQNAQFEN
-256 LKRFRIGQNGSLALL
+256 LKRFRIGQTGSLALL
-271 DEQNKWLVA
+271 DEQNKWLVP

-286 LDHAVPVIK
+286 LDQASATIV
-295 GLAAK
+295 GLVKK
-300 PGKGEFWSDT
+300 PGKGAFWTDT
-310 AEDFYSIAVP
+310 AEDFYSVAVP
-320 FDGGPWSV
+320 FEEGPWAV
-328 VASMPKAEI
+328 VASMPKTEI

-351 SLLAMLIAVG
+351 SLLAMLLAVG
-361 AAMWLLRSKLQ
+361 SAMWLLRSKLA

-393 NVASND
+393 NVSSHD
-399 EIGQLS
+399 EIGQLA

-414 LSTMVEHIRRSSEEV
+414 LSTMVEHIRKASQEV
-429 NSRAQALSGLSG
+429 NSRAQALSGLSS

-474 MGATQ
+474 MGNTE

-484 NAQQTQIGRSS
+484 NAQQTRIGRTS
-495 MEEASSS
+495 MDEASSS

-510 NTTATVINT
+510 NSTATVINT

-526 IGGIVSVITSIAE
+526 IGGIVGVITSIAE

-556 EQGRGVAVV
+556 EQGRGFAVV
-565 ADEVRN
+565 ADEVRS

-581 EISGMIHSIQQ
+581 EISSMINSIQQ

-600 MEQGNV
+600 MEQGNL

-611 LSRNANVASALARI
+611 LSRNANVATALARI
-625 DEQSRSAGQQF
+625 DEQSRSAGLQF

-657 QSIALANSEQ
+657 QSIAMANSEQ
-667 REVVSNLA
+667 RQVVSNLA
-675 VTAKELEKLAADLRS
+675 LTAKELEKLAQDLRQ

>member
-1 MSMWNRR
+1 
-8 AGFHDSPPLLEHSE
+8 
-22 QLLRSGRIR
+22 
-31 WLGQELS
+31 

-49 LGLALAV
+49 LGIALAV
-56 ILAIVIS
+56 ILAVAIG

-96 STFHGT
+96 NTFHST
-102 LRESTQRLSGL
+102 LRESTERLTGL
-113 FEKRFSAGLSIHPDE
+113 FEKRFSAGLSVRADQQ
-128 PVSVAGTQTPGLHLG
+128 VAVAGVQTPSLYLG
-143 SEVLNNNFKEV
+143 SEVLNNNFDKV

-159 MTAGVATLFV
+159 MSGGVATVFV
-169 RSGEDFVRVSTSL
+169 RSGDDFIRISTSL
-182 TKQDGTRAIGTLLDH
+182 TKQDGNRAIGTVLDRNG
-197 AHPAYAKLMA
+197 PAYPRVFS
-207 GQGYVGRA
+207 GQTYIGRA
-215 LLFDRSYMTQY
+215 VLFDRSYMTQY
-226 TPVRDGSGKV
+226 SPVRDASGKV
-236 IAVLFV
+236 IAVLFI

-248 AQNAQFAN
+248 AQNAQFEN
-256 LKRFRIGQNGSLALL
+256 LKRFRIGQTGSLALL
-271 DEQNKWLVA
+271 DEQKRWLVP
-280 PAGVQA
+280 PAGVQTP
-286 LDHAVPVIK
+286 DQAVPVMLD
-295 GLAAK
+295 LAK
-300 PGKGEFWSDT
+300 TPGVGRFWADKS
-310 AEDFYSIAVP
+310 EDFYSVSVP
-320 FDGGPWSV
+320 FEGGPWAV

-337 RAVTWSVG
+337 RSVTWDVG
-345 TQLAIG
+345 LRLVIG
-351 SLLAMLIAVG
+351 SVLAMLLAVG
-361 AAMWLLRSKLQ
+361 ATVWLLRSKLA
-372 PLGDLVRQAEA
+372 PLSDLVRQAEA
-383 LGAGDLSVRL
+383 LGAGDLSARL
-393 NVASND
+393 NVSSHD
-399 EIGQLS
+399 EIGQLARS
-405 RAFNQMSQA
+405 FNQMGEA
-414 LSTMVEHIRRSSEEV
+414 LSTMVSHIRTAAEQV

-474 MGATQ
+474 MGATE

-484 NAQQTQIGRSS
+484 NAQQTRIGRSS
-495 MEEASSS
+495 MQEASSS
-502 LEQIAGAL
+502 LEHIAAAL
-510 NTTATVINT
+510 NSTAAVINT

-526 IGGIVSVITSIAE
+526 IGGIVGVITSIAE

-556 EQGRGVAVV
+556 EQGRGFAVV

-581 EISGMIHSIQQ
+581 EISGMIQSIQH

-611 LSRNANVASALARI
+611 LSRNADVASALARI
-625 DEQSRSAGQQF
+625 DEQSRSAGEQF

-675 VTAKELEKLAADLRS
+675 ITAKELETLAAGLRH

>member
-1 MSMWNRR
+1 
-8 AGFHDSPPLLEHSE
+8 
-22 QLLRSGRIR
+22 
-31 WLGQELS
+31 

-56 ILAIVIS
+56 ILAVVIS
-63 GSTVFALRSLDTANL
+63 GSTVFALRSLDSANL
-78 ATREE
+78 DTREE

-96 STFHGT
+96 NTFHST

-113 FEKRFSAGLSIHPDE
+113 FEKRFSAGLSVRPGQ
-128 PVSVAGTQTPGLHLG
+128 PVTVAGVQTPGLYLG
-143 SEVLNNNFKEV
+143 EEVLNNNFSEV

-159 MTAGVATLFV
+159 MSGGVATLFV
-169 RSGEDFVRVSTSL
+169 RSGEDFIRVSTSL
-182 TKQDGTRAIGTLLDH
+182 TKQDGSRAIGTALDH
-197 AHPAYAKLMA
+197 QHPAYQRLLG

-215 LLFDRSYMTQY
+215 VLFDRSYMTQY
-226 TPVRDGSGKV
+226 SPVRDASGKV

-248 AQNAQFAN
+248 AQNAQFEN
-256 LKRFRIGQNGSLALL
+256 LKRFRIGQTGSLALL
-271 DEQNKWLVA
+271 DEQKHWLVP

-286 LDHAVPVIK
+286 LDQAIPVMLD
-295 GLAAK
+295 LAAK
-300 PGKGEFWSDT
+300 PGKGRFWNDKN
-310 AEDFYSIAVP
+310 EDFYSVAVP
-320 FDGGPWSV
+320 FEGGPWSV

-345 TQLAIG
+345 IRLVIG
-351 SLLAMLIAVG
+351 SVLAMLLAVG
-361 AAMWLLRSKLQ
+361 AAVWLLRSKLQ

-383 LGAGDLSVRL
+383 LGAGDLSARL
-393 NVASND
+393 NVSSHD
-399 EIGQLS
+399 EIGQLARS
-405 RAFNQMSQA
+405 FNQMGEA
-414 LSTMVEHIRRSSEEV
+414 LSTMVSHIRKAAEDV

-474 MGATQ
+474 MGNTE
-479 RLAQE
+479 RLAQD
-484 NAQQTQIGRSS
+484 NAQQTKIGRTS
-495 MEEASSS
+495 MQEASSS
-502 LEQIAGAL
+502 LEHIATAL
-510 NTTATVINT
+510 NSTATVINT

-526 IGGIVSVITSIAE
+526 IGGIVGVITAIAE

-556 EQGRGVAVV
+556 EQGRGFAVV

-581 EISGMIHSIQQ
+581 EISGMIQSIQQ

-611 LSRNANVASALARI
+611 LARNADVASALARI

-675 VTAKELEKLAADLRS
+675 ITAKELETLAAGLRH

>member
-1 MSMWNRR
+1 
-8 AGFHDSPPLLEHSE
+8 
-22 QLLRSGRIR
+22 
-31 WLGQELS
+31 

-63 GSTVFALRSLDTANL
+63 GSTVFALRSLDSANL

-113 FEKRFSAGLSIHPDE
+113 FEKRFSAGLSIHPSE
-128 PVSVAGTQTPGLHLG
+128 PVTVAGTQTPGLHLG

-207 GQGYVGRA
+207 GQSYVGRA
-215 LLFDRSYMTQY
+215 LLFERSYMTQY

-248 AQNAQFAN
+248 AQNAQFDN
-256 LKRFRIGQNGSLALL
+256 LKRFRIGQTGSLALL

-286 LDHAVPVIK
+286 VDQAIPVIN
-295 GLAAK
+295 GLAK
-300 PGKGEFWSDT
+300 TPGKGQFWDDKS
-310 AEDFYSIAVP
+310 EDFYSVAVP

-351 SLLAMLIAVG
+351 SLLAMLLAVG
-361 AAMWLLRSKLQ
+361 SVVWLLRSKLA
-372 PLGDLVRQAEA
+372 PLSDLVRQAEA

-393 NVASND
+393 NVSSND

-414 LSTMVEHIRRSSEEV
+414 LSTMVEHIRRASQEV

-510 NTTATVINT
+510 NSTATVINT

-526 IGGIVSVITSIAE
+526 IGGIVGVITSIAE

-556 EQGRGVAVV
+556 EQGRGFAVV
-565 ADEVRN
+565 ADEVRS

-581 EISGMIHSIQQ
+581 EISSMIHSIQQ

-657 QSIALANSEQ
+657 QSIAMANSEQ

-675 VTAKELEKLAADLRS
+675 VTAKELESLAAELRQ

>member
-1 MSMWNRR
+1 
-8 AGFHDSPPLLEHSE
+8 
-22 QLLRSGRIR
+22 
-31 WLGQELS
+31 

-63 GSTVFALRSLDTANL
+63 GSTVFALRSLDAANL

-83 HLASEARLLADQL
+83 HLASEARLMADQL
-96 STFHGT
+96 NTFHGT
-102 LRESTQRLSGL
+102 LRESTQRLAGL
-113 FEKRFSAGLSIHPDE
+113 FEKRFSAGLSVHPDQ
-128 PVSVAGTQTPGLHLG
+128 PVTVAGVQTPGLSLG

-154 DEFKQ
+154 DDFKA
-159 MTAGVATLFV
+159 MTAGVATVFV
-169 RSGEDFVRVSTSL
+169 RSGDDFIRVSTSVS
-182 TKQDGTRAIGTLLDH
+182 KQDGTRAIGTVLDR
-197 AHPAYAKLMA
+197 AGPAYGPVIS
-207 GQGYVGRA
+207 GQSYIGRA
-215 LLFDRSYMTQY
+215 LLFGRFYMSQY
-226 TPVRDGSGKV
+226 TPVRDSSGKI
-236 IAVLFV
+236 IAVLYV

-248 AQNAQFAN
+248 AQNAQFEN
-256 LKRFRIGQNGSLALL
+256 LKRFRIGQTGSLALL
-271 DEQNKWLVA
+271 DEQNKWLVP

-286 LDHAVPVIK
+286 LDNATTAITGLIK
-295 GLAAK
+295 K
-300 PGKGEFWSDT
+300 PGKGAFWADT
-310 AEDFYSIAVP
+310 AEDFYSVAVP
-320 FDGGPWSV
+320 FEGGPWAV
-328 VASMPKAEI
+328 VASMPKTEI

-351 SLLAMLIAVG
+351 SLLAMLLAVG
-361 AAMWLLRSKLQ
+361 SAMWLLRSKLA

-393 NVASND
+393 NVSSHD
-399 EIGQLS
+399 EIGQLA

-414 LSTMVEHIRRSSEEV
+414 LSTMVEHIRKASQEV
-429 NSRAQALSGLSG
+429 NSRAQALSGLSS

-474 MGATQ
+474 MGNTE

-484 NAQQTQIGRSS
+484 NAQQTRIGRTS
-495 MEEASSS
+495 MDEASSS

-510 NTTATVINT
+510 NSTATVINT

-526 IGGIVSVITSIAE
+526 IGGIVGVITSIAE

-556 EQGRGVAVV
+556 EQGRGFAVV
-565 ADEVRN
+565 ADEVRS

-581 EISGMIHSIQQ
+581 EISSMINSIQQ

-600 MEQGNV
+600 MEQGNL

-657 QSIALANSEQ
+657 QSIAMANSEQ
-667 REVVSNLA
+667 RQVVSNLA
-675 VTAKELEKLAADLRS
+675 VTAKELEKLAQDLRQ

>member
-1 MSMWNRR
+1 
-8 AGFHDSPPLLEHSE
+8 
-22 QLLRSGRIR
+22 
-31 WLGQELS
+31 

-113 FEKRFSAGLSIHPDE
+113 FEKRFSAGLSIHADE
-128 PVSVAGTQTPGLHLG
+128 PVTVAGTQTPGLHLG

-248 AQNAQFAN
+248 AQNAQFDN
-256 LKRFRIGQNGSLALL
+256 LKRFRIGQSGSLALL
-271 DEQNKWLVA
+271 DEQNKWLVP

-286 LDHAVPVIK
+286 LEQAVPVIK

-310 AEDFYSIAVP
+310 REDFYSIAVP

-351 SLLAMLIAVG
+351 SLLAMLLAVG
-361 AAMWLLRSKLQ
+361 SAMWLLRSKLQ

-393 NVASND
+393 NVSSND

-510 NTTATVINT
+510 NSTATVINT

-526 IGGIVSVITSIAE
+526 IGGIVGVITSIAE

-556 EQGRGVAVV
+556 EQGRGFAVV
-565 ADEVRN
+565 ADEVRS

-581 EISGMIHSIQQ
+581 EISSMIHSIQQ

>member
-1 MSMWNRR
+1 
-8 AGFHDSPPLLEHSE
+8 
-22 QLLRSGRIR
+22 
-31 WLGQELS
+31 

-56 ILAIVIS
+56 ILAVVIS
-63 GSTVFALRSLDTANL
+63 GSTVFALRSLDAANL

-83 HLASEARLLADQL
+83 HLASEARLMADQL
-96 STFHGT
+96 NTFHST
-102 LRESTQRLSGL
+102 LRESTQRLAGL
-113 FEKRFSAGLSIHPDE
+113 FEKRFSAGLSVHPDQ
-128 PVSVAGTQTPGLHLG
+128 PVTVAGVQTPGLSLG
-143 SEVLNNNFKEV
+143 GEVLNNNFKEV
-154 DEFKQ
+154 DDFKA
-159 MTAGVATLFV
+159 MTAGVATVFV
-169 RSGEDFVRVSTSL
+169 RSGDDFIRVSTSVS
-182 TKQDGTRAIGTLLDH
+182 KQDGTRAIGTVLDR
-197 AHPAYAKLMA
+197 AGPAYGPVIS
-207 GQGYVGRA
+207 GQSYIGRA
-215 LLFDRSYMTQY
+215 LLFGRFYMSQY
-226 TPVRDGSGKV
+226 TPVRDSSGKI
-236 IAVLFV
+236 IAVLYV

-248 AQNAQFAN
+248 AQNAQFEN
-256 LKRFRIGQNGSLALL
+256 LKRFRIGQTGSLALL
-271 DEQNKWLVA
+271 DEQNKWLVP

-286 LDHAVPVIK
+286 LDNATATITALIK
-295 GLAAK
+295 K
-300 PGKGEFWSDT
+300 PGKGAFWTDT
-310 AEDFYSIAVP
+310 AEDFYSVAVP
-320 FDGGPWSV
+320 FEGGPWAV

-351 SLLAMLIAVG
+351 SLLAMLLAVG
-361 AAMWLLRSKLQ
+361 SAMWLLRSKLA

-393 NVASND
+393 NVSSHD
-399 EIGQLS
+399 EIGQLA

-414 LSTMVEHIRRSSEEV
+414 LSTMVEHIRKASQEV
-429 NSRAQALSGLSG
+429 NSRAQALSGLSS

-474 MGATQ
+474 MGNTE

-484 NAQQTQIGRSS
+484 NAQQTRIGRTS
-495 MEEASSS
+495 MDEASSS

-510 NTTATVINT
+510 NSTATVINT

-526 IGGIVSVITSIAE
+526 IGGIVGVITSIAE

-556 EQGRGVAVV
+556 EQGRGFAVV
-565 ADEVRN
+565 ADEVRS

-581 EISGMIHSIQQ
+581 EISSMINSIQQ

-600 MEQGNV
+600 MEQGNL

-611 LSRNANVASALARI
+611 LSRNANVATALARI

-657 QSIALANSEQ
+657 QSIAMANSEQ
-667 REVVSNLA
+667 RQVVSNLA
-675 VTAKELEKLAADLRS
+675 LTAKELEKLAQDLRQ

>member
-1 MSMWNRR
+1 
-8 AGFHDSPPLLEHSE
+8 
-22 QLLRSGRIR
+22 
-31 WLGQELS
+31 

-63 GSTVFALRSLDTANL
+63 GSTVFALRSLDSANL

-113 FEKRFSAGLSIHPDE
+113 FEKRFSAGLSIHPSE
-128 PVSVAGTQTPGLHLG
+128 PVAVAGTQTPGLHLG

-207 GQGYVGRA
+207 GQSYVGRA
-215 LLFDRSYMTQY
+215 LLFERSYMTQY

-248 AQNAQFAN
+248 AQNAQFDN
-256 LKRFRIGQNGSLALL
+256 LKRFRIGQTGSLALL

-286 LDHAVPVIK
+286 VDQAIPVIN
-295 GLAAK
+295 GLAK
-300 PGKGEFWSDT
+300 TPGKGQFWDDKS
-310 AEDFYSIAVP
+310 EDFYSVAVP

-351 SLLAMLIAVG
+351 SLLAMLLAVG
-361 AAMWLLRSKLQ
+361 SVVWLLRSKLA
-372 PLGDLVRQAEA
+372 PLSDLVRQAEA

-393 NVASND
+393 NVSSND

-414 LSTMVEHIRRSSEEV
+414 LSTMVEHIRRASQEV

-510 NTTATVINT
+510 NSTATVINT

-526 IGGIVSVITSIAE
+526 IGGIVGVITSIAE

-556 EQGRGVAVV
+556 EQGRGFAVV
-565 ADEVRN
+565 ADEVRS

-581 EISGMIHSIQQ
+581 EISSMIHSIQQ

-657 QSIALANSEQ
+657 QSIAMANSEQ

-675 VTAKELEKLAADLRS
+675 VTAKELESLAAELRQ

>member
-1 MSMWNRR
+1 
-8 AGFHDSPPLLEHSE
+8 
-22 QLLRSGRIR
+22 
-31 WLGQELS
+31 

-56 ILAIVIS
+56 ILAVVIS
-63 GSTVFALRSLDTANL
+63 GSTVFALRSLDSANL
-78 ATREE
+78 DTREE

-96 STFHGT
+96 NTFHST

-113 FEKRFSAGLSIHPDE
+113 FEKRFGAGLSVRADQ
-128 PVSVAGTQTPGLHLG
+128 PVTVAGVQTPSLYLG
-143 SEVLNNNFKEV
+143 SDLLNNDFAEV
-154 DEFKQ
+154 DEFKD
-159 MTAGVATLFV
+159 TSGGVATVFV
-169 RSGEDFVRVSTSL
+169 RNGEDFIRVSTSL
-182 TKQDGTRAIGTLLDH
+182 TKQDGSRAIGTALDH
-197 AHPAYAKLMA
+197 QHPAYQRLLA
-207 GQGYVGRA
+207 GQNYVGRA
-215 LLFDRSYMTQY
+215 VLFERSYMTQY
-226 TPVRDGSGKV
+226 TPVRDGAGKV

-248 AQNAQFAN
+248 AQNAQFDN
-256 LKRFRIGQNGSLALL
+256 LKRFRIGQTGSLALL
-271 DEQNKWLVA
+271 DEQKKWLVP

-286 LDHAVPVIK
+286 LDLAVPVVLD
-295 GLAAK
+295 LAKK
-300 PGKGEFWSDT
+300 PGAGRFWSDKN
-310 AEDFYSIAVP
+310 EDFYSVAVP
-320 FDGGPWSV
+320 FEGGPWSV

-337 RAVTWSVG
+337 RAVTWAVG
-345 TQLAIG
+345 IRLVIG
-351 SLLAMLIAVG
+351 SVLAMLLAVG
-361 AAMWLLRSKLQ
+361 AAVWLLRSKLQ
-372 PLGDLVRQAEA
+372 PLSDLVRQAEA
-383 LGAGDLSVRL
+383 LGAGDLSARL
-393 NVASND
+393 NVSSHD
-399 EIGQLS
+399 EIGQLARS
-405 RAFNQMSQA
+405 FNQMGEA
-414 LSTMVEHIRRSSEEV
+414 LSTMVSHIRKAAEEV

-441 GAYEG
+441 GAYDG

-474 MGATQ
+474 MGNTE

-484 NAQQTQIGRSS
+484 NAQQTRIGRNS
-495 MEEASSS
+495 MQEASSS
-502 LEQIAGAL
+502 LEHIATAL
-510 NTTATVINT
+510 NSTATVINT

-526 IGGIVSVITSIAE
+526 IGGIVGTITSIAD

-556 EQGRGVAVV
+556 EQGRGFAVV

-571 LASRTRQATD
+571 LASRTREATD
-581 EISGMIHSIQQ
+581 EISAMIQSIQQ
-592 ETGNAIST
+592 ETGNAITT
-600 MEQGNV
+600 MEHGNV

-611 LSRNANVASALARI
+611 LSRNADVASALARI

-675 VTAKELEKLAADLRS
+675 ITAKELETLAAGLRQ

>member
-1 MSMWNRR
+1 
-8 AGFHDSPPLLEHSE
+8 
-22 QLLRSGRIR
+22 
-31 WLGQELS
+31 

-56 ILAIVIS
+56 ILAIVIT
-63 GSTVFALRSLDTANL
+63 GSTVFALRSLDSANL

-102 LRESTQRLSGL
+102 LRESTQRLAGL
-113 FEKRFSAGLSIHPDE
+113 FEKRFSAGLSVHPDE
-128 PVSVAGTQTPGLHLG
+128 PVAVAGTQAPGLHLG

-159 MTAGVATLFV
+159 MTAGVATVFV

-182 TKQDGTRAIGTLLDH
+182 TKQDGNRAIGTLLDH
-197 AHPAYAKLMA
+197 ANPAYARLMA
-207 GQGYVGRA
+207 GQSYVGRA

-226 TPVRDGSGKV
+226 TPVRDSSGKV

-248 AQNAQFAN
+248 AQNAQFEN
-256 LKRFRIGQNGSLALL
+256 LKRFRIGQTGSLALL
-271 DEQNKWLVA
+271 DEQNKWLV
-280 PAGVQA
+280 PIAGVQA
-286 LDHAVPVIK
+286 LDKAVPAITS
-295 GLAAK
+295 LAKA
-300 PGKGEFWSDT
+300 PGKGDFWSDKS
-310 AEDFYSIAVP
+310 EDFYSVAVP

-328 VASMPKAEI
+328 VASMPKTEI
-337 RAVTWSVG
+337 SAVTWSVG
-345 TQLAIG
+345 IQLAIG
-351 SLLAMLIAVG
+351 SLLATLIAVG
-361 AAMWLLRSKLQ
+361 SAVWLLRSKLA

-393 NVASND
+393 NVSSND
-399 EIGQLS
+399 EIGQLA

-414 LSTMVEHIRRSSEEV
+414 LSTMVEHIRKASGEV

-474 MGATQ
+474 MGSTQ

-484 NAQQTQIGRSS
+484 NAQQTQIGRTS
-495 MEEASSS
+495 MNEASSS

-510 NTTATVINT
+510 NSTATVINT

-526 IGGIVSVITSIAE
+526 IGGIVGVITSIAE

-556 EQGRGVAVV
+556 EQGRGFAVV

-600 MEQGNV
+600 MEQGNL

-625 DEQSRSAGQQF
+625 DEQSRSAGEQF

-675 VTAKELEKLAADLRS
+675 VTAKELEKLAADLRQ

>member
-1 MSMWNRR
+1 
-8 AGFHDSPPLLEHSE
+8 
-22 QLLRSGRIR
+22 
-31 WLGQELS
+31 

-49 LGLALAV
+49 LGLALAL
-56 ILAIVIS
+56 ILALVIS
-63 GSTVFALRSLDTANL
+63 GSTLFALRSLDAANL

-96 STFHGT
+96 NTFHGSLRDST
-102 LRESTQRLSGL
+102 LRLSGL
-113 FEKRFSAGLSIHPDE
+113 FENRFSSGLSLHPE
-128 PVSVAGTQTPGLHLG
+128 QPVTVAGVQTPGLHLG
-143 SEVLNNNFKEV
+143 DVVLNNNFAEV

-159 MTAGVATLFV
+159 MTAGVATVFV
-169 RSGEDFVRVSTSL
+169 RSGDDLVRVSTSL
-182 TKQDGTRAIGTLLDH
+182 SKQDGNRAIGTLLDH
-197 AHPAYAKLMA
+197 GHPAYQKLMA

-215 LLFDRSYMTQY
+215 MLFGRSYMTQY
-226 TPVRDGSGKV
+226 TPVLDSAGKV

-248 AQNAQFAN
+248 AQAAQFDN
-256 LKRFRIGQNGSLALL
+256 LKRFRIGQSGSLALL
-271 DEQNKWLVA
+271 DEQNHWLVP
-280 PAGVQA
+280 PAGVQN
-286 LDHAVPVIK
+286 LEQ
-295 GLAAK
+295 AAK
-300 PGKGEFWSDT
+300 VMATATREPGKGRFWSDRN
-310 AEDFYSIAVP
+310 EDFYSLAVA
-320 FDGGPWSV
+320 FSDGPWSV

-345 TQLAIG
+345 IRLVIG
-351 SLLAMLIAVG
+351 SLLAMLLAVG
-361 AAMWLLRSKLQ
+361 ATVWLLRNKLA
-372 PLGDLVRQAEA
+372 PLSDLVQQAQA
-383 LGAGDLSVRL
+383 LGAGDLSARL
-393 NVASND
+393 NVSSHD
-399 EIGQLS
+399 EIGQLAGS
-405 RAFNQMSQA
+405 FNQMGEA
-414 LSTMVEHIRRSSEEV
+414 LSTMVEHIRRSAAEV
-429 NSRAQALSGLSG
+429 NGRAQVLSGLSN

-474 MGATQ
+474 MGSTQ

-484 NAQQTQIGRSS
+484 NAQQTHIGRES
-495 MEEASSS
+495 MEQASSS

-510 NTTATVINT
+510 NSTATVINT

-526 IGGIVSVITSIAE
+526 IGGIVGVITAIAD

-556 EQGRGVAVV
+556 EQGRGFAVV

-581 EISGMIHSIQQ
+581 EISQMISSIQQ
-592 ETGNAIST
+592 ETGHAIET
-600 MEQGNV
+600 MEQGNR

-611 LSRNANVASALARI
+611 LSRNANVASALALI
-625 DEQSRSAGQQF
+625 DEQSRSAGEQF
-636 AAITTAT
+636 AAISTAT
-643 QEQSSTATLLSSNL
+643 QEQSSTATVLSSNL
-657 QSIALANSEQ
+657 QSIAQANSEQ

-675 VTAKELEKLAADLRS
+675 VTARELEALAADLRQ

>member
-1 MSMWNRR
+1 
-8 AGFHDSPPLLEHSE
+8 
-22 QLLRSGRIR
+22 
-31 WLGQELS
+31 

-56 ILAIVIS
+56 ILAVVIS
-63 GSTVFALRSLDTANL
+63 GSTVFALRSLDSANL
-78 ATREE
+78 DTREE

-113 FEKRFSAGLSIHPDE
+113 FEKRFSAGLSVQADQ
-128 PVSVAGTQTPGLHLG
+128 PVAVAGVHTPSLYLG
-143 SEVLNNNFKEV
+143 KALLNNNFDGV

-159 MTAGVATLFV
+159 MSGGVATVFV
-169 RSGEDFVRVSTSL
+169 RSGDDFIRISTSL
-182 TKQDGTRAIGTLLDH
+182 TKQDGSRAIGTVLDRQG
-197 AHPAYAKLMA
+197 PAYSRVVG
-207 GQGYVGRA
+207 GQTYIGRA
-215 LLFDRSYMTQY
+215 VLFDRSYMTQY
-226 TPVRDGSGKV
+226 SPVRDASGKV
-236 IAVLFV
+236 IAVLFI

-248 AQNAQFAN
+248 AQNAQFDN
-256 LKRFRIGQNGSLALL
+256 LKRFRIGQTGSLALL
-271 DEQNKWLVA
+271 DEQKHWLVA

-286 LDHAVPVIK
+286 PDQSVPVMLD
-295 GLAAK
+295 LAK
-300 PGKGEFWSDT
+300 TPGKGRFWSDKL
-310 AEDFYSIAVP
+310 EDFYSVSVP
-320 FDGGPWSV
+320 FDGGPWAV

-345 TQLAIG
+345 TRLVIG
-351 SLLAMLIAVG
+351 SLLAMLLAVG
-361 AAMWLLRSKLQ
+361 ATVWLLRSKLA
-372 PLGDLVRQAEA
+372 PLSDLVRQAEA
-383 LGAGDLSVRL
+383 LGAGDLSARL
-393 NVASND
+393 NVSSHD
-399 EIGQLS
+399 EIGQLARS
-405 RAFNQMSQA
+405 FNQMGEA
-414 LSTMVEHIRRSSEEV
+414 LSTMVSHIRKASEEV
-429 NSRAQALSGLSG
+429 NGRAQALSGLSG

-474 MGATQ
+474 MGNTE
-479 RLAQE
+479 RMAQE
-484 NAQQTQIGRSS
+484 NAQQTRIGRNS
-495 MEEASSS
+495 MAQASSS
-502 LEQIAGAL
+502 LEHIATAL
-510 NTTATVINT
+510 NSTATVINT

-526 IGGIVSVITSIAE
+526 IGGIVGVITSIAE

-556 EQGRGVAVV
+556 EQGRGFAVV

-581 EISGMIHSIQQ
+581 EISGMIQSIQQ

-600 MEQGNV
+600 MEQGNA

-611 LSRNANVASALARI
+611 LSRNADVASALARI

-667 REVVSNLA
+667 RQVVSNLA
-675 VTAKELEKLAADLRS
+675 ITAKELETLAAGLRQ